1 MCVLHLAGGHFP
13 RAEVNERESVCGDER
28 GRGRRARAVD
38 VDVVAVV
45 VVVALVLTVE
55 RDRRGGVPGHP
66 PVDVVLA

>member
-1 MCVLHLAGGHFP
+1 MFFISLVGIFLAP
-13 RAEVNERESVCGDER
+13 KLTRERVCGDER

-38 VDVVAVV
+38 VDVVAV